1 MGLSSRTDS
10 SWRYDISI
18 RDGEGSVKGDGEVPI
33 SDEEN
38 INISTGMFDDSYE
51 SDS

>member
-1 MGLSSRTDS
+1 MGLSSCTDS

-18 RDGEGSVKGDGEVPI
+18 RNGEGSVREDSERLV

-38 INISTGMFDDSYE
+38 IDISTDMFKDSYE